1 MENWNSAMDSS
12 KRVLQEEIDE
22 LRRTCCEEIAQTRQA
37 KSEELSV
44 QQRSQMMAQIRE
56 LQNKVNSMILN
67 QGAALEGPT
76 FPIKIL
82 RF

>member
-1 MENWNSAMDSS
+1 MDSS

-67 QGAALEGPT
+67 QGAALE
-76 FPIKIL
+76 
-82 RF
+82 